1 MSLSRK
7 TAVAG
12 VFEHPT
18 RFAPDKSLFQI
29 MAESVRGALDDA
41 GLTIKD
47 VNGVCTTG
55 IGMSGMGIVGF
66 CDYLNLTPT
75 FVDSTSI
82 GGSSFVAHT
91 AHAAAAIAAGL
102 CKVCVVAFGSTV
114 ASGRGGG
121 GGGSD
126 PPDQYEA
133 VFGPTTVGLY
143 AMIAQRH

>member
-47 VNGVCTTG
+47 VNGVLHG
-55 IGMSGMGIVGF
+55 RNRHGRDGDRRAS
-66 CDYLNLTPT
+66 
-75 FVDSTSI
+75 
-82 GGSSFVAHT
+82 
-91 AHAAAAIAAGL
+91 AI
-102 CKVCVVAFGSTV
+102 T
-114 ASGRGGG
+114 
-121 GGGSD
+121 
-126 PPDQYEA
+126 
-133 VFGPTTVGLY
+133 
-143 AMIAQRH
+143 

>member
-1 MSLSRK
+1 MSLSRE

-29 MAESVRGALDDA
+29 MGESVRGALDDA

-47 VNGVCTTG
+47 VDGVCSAG
-55 IGMSGMGIVGF
+55 IGMSEMGIINF
-66 CDYLNLTPT
+66 CDYLNLTPN

-91 AHAAAAIAAGL
+91 AHAAAAIHAGL
-102 CKVCVVAFGSTV
+102 CDVCVIVYGST
-114 ASGRGGG
+114 AS
-121 GGGSD
+121 
-126 PPDQYEA
+126 
-133 VFGPTTVGLY
+133 
-143 AMIAQRH
+143 